1 MAGDFEVTNPEYMK
15 TARFIIIPSAALL
28 LALLVYNGNKP
39 SASSTP
45 SPNASSTKAGGI
57 PSSPI
62 HKPSLASKGMLW
74 EKVAKNERE
83 RAVKSMQVNADSFA
97 QAMIKDVGSSV
108 MLHLSNEFS
117 EIQAQITYRDT
128 TSDGTV
134 VTNLVLPG
142 TPQGQL
148 TIQKNAGLDFFL
160 AQLYYDNHPVAYEFK
175 ENAEGMIATRHEL
188 SELLCS
194 MLDRQEGE
202 VKQMG
207 LPPVDRER
215 GKKSD
220 EADQAAIAKA
230 KKLLQ
235 EAKGGGT
242 TGGTSG
248 GSTGSGITISITD
261 AIAAERNSGTSIL
274 TFTVKLSKTDRF
286 KTISVNYS
294 TVNGTAIGADDYV
307 AKSGTV
313 SIPAGKNSAAISI
326 TLNGDTNIESD
337 ETFFVNLSNPVNAT
351 ISDSQAVGTI
361 TNDDVAPSVVPV
373 FNSLPGAVA
382 VAYLDMDGQIV
393 SGTNWAGGATIT
405 ARGLVGTLSNA
416 QMLEIC
422 NRTAEDFSPFAI
434 NVTTEE
440 SVFLAAPSNR
450 RIRCIITPDNEWF
463 GSAGG
468 VAYLNSFTWTGDTP
482 CWVFS
487 DQLSNSPRYIA
498 EASSHEIGH
507 TLSLLHDGRISPSE
521 AYYQGHGT
529 GEIGWAP
536 IMGVGYYKLL
546 VQWSKGEYLSANNLE
561 DDLSRITTLNG
572 FSYRVDQVGGT
583 TATAK
588 PLTGVIGARSASGI
602 LETVGDLDVF
612 SFSTTGGSCS
622 FTALG
627 DASSQNVDVLLEI
640 LDSNSAVVAS
650 ANPDALTDATVSA
663 TLAAGS
669 YFLRVSGVGRGDVL
683 LDGYSN
689 YGGIGQYTINGDAP

>member
-1 MAGDFEVTNPEYMK
+1 MKNP
-15 TARFIIIPSAALL
+15 RFIIIPSVALFV
-28 LALLVYNGNKP
+28 ALLVYQWNKP

-45 SPNASSTKAGGI
+45 IPNASSAKTAGI

-62 HKPSLASKGMLW
+62 RKSSLASKGMLW
-74 EKVAKNERE
+74 EKVAKHERE
-83 RAVKSMQVNADSFA
+83 RAVKSMQVNADSFT

-108 MLHLSNEFS
+108 MLHLSSEFS
-117 EIQAQITYRDT
+117 EIQAQITYRNT

-134 VTNLVLPG
+134 VTNLILPG
-142 TPQGQL
+142 TPRGQL
-148 TIQKNAGLDFFL
+148 TIQKNAELDFFL

-175 ENAEGMIATRHEL
+175 ENPEGMIATRHEL
-188 SELLCS
+188 SEMLCS
-194 MLDRQEGE
+194 MIDRQEGE
-202 VKQMG
+202 VRQMG

-220 EADQAAIAKA
+220 EADQADIAKA

-242 TGGTSG
+242 SGGTSG

-261 AIAAERNSGTSIL
+261 AIAAEGNSGTSVL

-294 TVNGTAIGADDYV
+294 TANGTAIGADDYV

-313 SIPAGKNSAAISI
+313 SIPAGKNSAVISV

-337 ETFFVNLSNPVNAT
+337 ETFFVNLSNPVNAA

-361 TNDDVAPSVVPV
+361 TNDDVAPSAVPV

-434 NVTTEE
+434 NITTEE

-507 TLSLLHDGRISPSE
+507 TLTLLHDGRISPSE
-521 AYYQGHGT
+521 AYYQGHGV
-529 GEIGWAP
+529 GEVGWAP

-588 PLTGVIGARSASGI
+588 PLTGSAGARSAMGI

-612 SFSTTGGSCS
+612 AFSTSGGTCS

-640 LDSNSAVVAS
+640 LDSNSVVVAS

-663 TLAAGS
+663 TLAAGN
-669 YFLRVSGVGRGDVL
+669 YFLRVSSVGRGDAL
-683 LDGYSN
+683 ADGYSN
-689 YGGIGQYTINGDAP
+689 YGNIGQYTISGDAP